1 MGIKT
6 EVTAVTLQLK
16 SNSRGEEVATVFTT
30 YKNAFNGAKYDG
42 FDVYYSWDAGH
53 VAAAKM
59 VVMEHNP
66 DFVSVVDDYSVRD
79 FRCSQV

>member
-42 FDVYYSWDAGH
+42 FDVYYSWDEGH

-59 VVMEHNP
+59 VVMDHND
-66 DFVSVVDDYSVRD
+66 DFTSVVSDYKVND
-79 FRCSQV
+79 FRNN

>member
-6 EVTAVTLQLK
+6 EITAVTLQLK
-16 SNSRGEEVATVFTT
+16 SNSLGEEVATVFTT
-30 YKNAFNGAKYDG
+30 YKGMGGCEYDG
-42 FDVYYSWDAGH
+42 FDVYYSWDEGY